1 MSVVIL
7 KFYSSDPKRSFLY
20 SFYPRYLLF
29 LSCNAAVTIHA
40 LSMLYRRFIHAL
52 YDLQLKEINFIKNP
66 SIPFY
71 IIHSNSSFPNPPLC
85 VWKGYYTCSIQRMDP
100 IMLFSF
106 TSLRFVARP
115 MRDTMRRFRAISPYF
130 LVQITQFLL
139 LPKRTHTIFHYR
151 SNSLLRVATQ

>member
-66 SIPFY
+66 SIPFL
-71 IIHSNSSFPNPPLC
+71 SS
-85 VWKGYYTCSIQRMDP
+85 IP
-100 IMLFSF
+100 IVHFR
-106 TSLRFVARP
+106 TLRFVSG
-115 MRDTMRRFRAISPYF
+115 RAI
-130 LVQITQFLL
+130 
-139 LPKRTHTIFHYR
+139 THVVSSAWILSCYSR
-151 SNSLLRVATQ
+151 SLHHALWLDQ